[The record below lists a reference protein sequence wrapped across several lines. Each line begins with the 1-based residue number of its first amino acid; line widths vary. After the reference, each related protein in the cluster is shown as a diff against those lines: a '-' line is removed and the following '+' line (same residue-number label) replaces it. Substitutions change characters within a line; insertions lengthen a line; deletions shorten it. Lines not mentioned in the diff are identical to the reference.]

1 MTRAA
6 RWLYWLTPML
16 FCVVLYWLGLMSW
29 FSEDD
34 FAWLNLRNHVT
45 DFHTFL
51 WAMFAPLAQGTIRPL
66 SERGFFMTF
75 TYLFGLHARA
85 YHEWIFANQLANI
98 ALLMIVTRK
107 LTQSALAG
115 FLAPILWLCSIAMVT
130 PLVWAS
136 AYNQVQCA
144 LFLLLSLYLF
154 IRYTETGRKS
164 FYWGVW
170 ATFLLGFGANE
181 INVVFP
187 AIAALYA
194 ILFARQYWLRTIPM
208 FAVSG
213 VYAVFHQLVRKATPD
228 YYYDMDFHVP
238 SLGRTLLQYWKMLLA
253 VPDFV
258 HFQHLRSWIGGAAVI
273 LLSVALLGFVAWQA
287 RARRFLPLFSLAWFL
302 IVLAPLLPLHNHV
315 TDYYLFVPAL
325 GIAMLAAQAVAQAWK
340 RGWTRPLAVAL
351 VLIYAIPSTIQ
362 TRLYT
367 KATFNR
373 GERSRHLI
381 QSVAY
386 AKHIHPGKTILLD
399 NVDDELFWSAVYD
412 SPFRIFGWSDV
423 LMTPECLSVIKPD
436 PHSGSI
442 DSYVL
447 PAGAVAHALSDG
459 SAVVYAVEGGK
470 LRNVTRVYTAIS
482 HAQPPPPLAPSIEV
496 GVSAFQEQIGEG
508 WYGIEDGFR
517 WSGKHATVYLPGP
530 SAPGQKLIVHGIAA
544 DVQTQSGPL
553 RFALT
558 IDSRPQPVHV
568 IDRANPEV
576 QFQYDLPAD
585 LIGKQR
591 IEIAFTLDRTIQV
604 PGDLR
609 ALGLAFGRFSI
620 Q

>member
-6 RWLYWLTPML
+6 RWLYWLAPML
-16 FCVVLYWLGLMSW
+16 FCIVLYWLGIMSW

-66 SERGFFMTF
+66 SERAFFMTF
-75 TYLFGLHARA
+75 TYFFGLHARA

-98 ALLMIVTRK
+98 ALLMILTRK

-115 FLAPILWLCSIAMVT
+115 FLAPILWLCSVAMVT

-144 LFLLLSLYLF
+144 LFLLLGFYLF
-154 IRYTETGRKS
+154 IRYTETDRKG

-170 ATFLLGFGANE
+170 AAFLLGFGANE

-187 AIAALYA
+187 AVAALYA
-194 ILFARQYWLRTIPM
+194 ILFARKYWLRTIPM

-213 VYAVFHQLVRKATPD
+213 AYALFHQLIRKKTSD
-228 YYYDMDFHVP
+228 YYYEMDFHIG
-238 SLGRTLLQYWKMLLA
+238 SLAKTLWTYWKMLLA

-258 HFQHLRSWIGGAAVI
+258 YFQHLRSWMGLAAVI
-273 LLSVALLGFVAWQA
+273 LLSAGLLGFVVWQA
-287 RARRFLPLFSLAWFL
+287 RARRFLPLFFLAWFL

-340 RGWTRPLAVAL
+340 RGWAKPLAVVL
-351 VLIYAIPSTIQ
+351 VLLFAIPSTVQ

-367 KATFNR
+367 KAMFNR

-399 NVDDELFWSAVYD
+399 NIDDELFWDAVYD
-412 SPFRIFGWSDV
+412 SPFRIFGWNDV
-423 LMTPECLSVIKPD
+423 LMTPECLTVIKPD
-436 PHSGSI
+436 PHYGSVQE
-442 DSYVL
+442 YVL
-447 PAGAVAHALSDG
+447 PAAAVAHALDDG

-470 LRNVTRVYTAIS
+470 LRNVTRVYSAIA

-496 GVSAFQEQIGEG
+496 GVAAFQAQVGEG
-508 WYGIEDGFR
+508 WYGIEEGFR
-517 WSGKHATVYLPGP
+517 WSGQRASVYLPGP
-530 SAPGQKLIVHGIAA
+530 TAPGQKLTVQGIPAA
-544 DVQTQSGPL
+544 VQTQSGPL
-553 RFALT
+553 HFALT
-558 IDSRPQPVHV
+558 IDGRPQPVHV
-568 IDRANPEV
+568 IDRENPEV

-585 LIGKQR
+585 LVGKKR
-591 IEIAFTLDRTIQV
+591 IEVAFTLDRTIHA
-604 PGDLR
+604 PGDER

>member
-1 MTRAA
+1 MRRAA

-16 FCVVLYWLGLMSW
+16 FCIVLYWLGLMSW

-66 SERGFFMTF
+66 SERAFFMTF
-75 TYLFGLHARA
+75 TYFFGLHARA
-85 YHEWIFANQLANI
+85 YHEWIFANQLADI

-144 LFLLLSLYLF
+144 TFLLFSLYLF

-170 ATFLLGFGANE
+170 VTFLLGFGANE

-213 VYAVFHQLVRKATPD
+213 VYAVLHQLVRKATPD
-228 YYYDMDFHVP
+228 YYYDMDFHVS
-238 SLGRTLLQYWKMLLA
+238 SLTKTLWQYWKILLA

-258 HFQHLRSWIGGAAVI
+258 YFQHLRSWIGLAAVI
-273 LLSVALLGFVAWQA
+273 LLSIGLLGFVAWQA
-287 RARRFLPLFSLAWFL
+287 RARRFLPLFFLAWFL

-315 TDYYLFVPAL
+315 TDYYLFGPAL

-340 RGWTRPLAVAL
+340 LGWARPLAVVL

-362 TRLYT
+362 TRVYT
-367 KATFNR
+367 QALFNR
-373 GERSRHLI
+373 GERSRHLV

-386 AKHIHPGKTILLD
+386 AKKIHPGKTILLE
-399 NVDDELFWSAVYD
+399 NVDDQLFWIVVYD
-412 SPFRIFGWSDV
+412 SPFRIFGWSDI
-423 LMTPECLSVIKPD
+423 LMTPECLSAIKPD
-436 PHSGSI
+436 PHYGSVEE
-442 DSYVL
+442 YVL
-447 PAGAVAHALSDG
+447 PAGAVAHALKDG
-459 SAVVYAVEGGK
+459 SAVVYAVEGNK
-470 LRNVTRVYTAIS
+470 LRNVTRIYTAIT

-496 GVSAFQEQIGEG
+496 GVSAFQEQVGEG
-508 WYGIEDGFR
+508 WYGLEDGFR
-517 WSGKHATVYLPGP
+517 WSGKHAAVYLPGP
-530 SAPGQKLIVHGIAA
+530 SARGEKLIVHGIAA
-544 DVQTQSGPL
+544 GVQTQSGPL

-558 IDSRPQPVHV
+558 IDGRPQPVHV
-568 IDRANPEV
+568 IDHAHPEV

-591 IEIAFTLDRTIQV
+591 IEIAFTLDRTIRV
-604 PGDLR
+604 PGDER
-609 ALGLAFGRFSI
+609 PLGLAFGRFSI